1 MLIAADLAPMIRILV
16 FNPSQEVLPDDV
28 LINIIQTWIDIL
40 GNDDSNKCAV
50 LWNSLISVLEYLWN
64 TDLLNHQTQTG
75 GALSRKERVGEVQVE
90 VVFSNGQ
97 TEYKSPW
104 ENIYNGYINGDMM
117 IPGCASGRGVTS
129 KVLIGGVSATEIER
143 VNSNPD
149 SVNGLG
155 GVASVDRKTRN
166 INYLGNCGPIGYYR
180 RDKN

>member
-1 MLIAADLAPMIRILV
+1 MLIATELAPMIRILV

-28 LINIIQTWIDIL
+28 LISIIQTWIDII

-64 TDLLNHQTQTG
+64 TDLLNNHNQTG
-75 GALSRKERVGEVQVE
+75 GALSRKEKVGEVQVE

-97 TEYKSPW
+97 TEYQSPW

-117 IPGCASGRGVTS
+117 IPGCAVGRGATS

-155 GVASVDRKTRN
+155 GVASVDRNTRN
-166 INYLGNCGPIGYYR
+166 VNYLRNYGPIGYYR
-180 RDKN
+180 RDK

>member
-1 MLIAADLAPMIRILV
+1 MLIASELAPMIRILV

-28 LINIIQTWIDIL
+28 LIQIIETWIQIIGSEDV
-40 GNDDSNKCAV
+40 NKCAV

-64 TDLLNHQTQTG
+64 NDLLNHNTQTG

-97 TEYKSPW
+97 TEYHSPW
-104 ENIYNGYINGDMM
+104 EDIYNGYLNGGMM
-117 IPGCASGRGVTS
+117 IPGCSSGRGATS
-129 KVLIGGVSATEIER
+129 KILVGGVSATEIDR

-155 GVASVDRKTRN
+155 GVASVDRNTRN
-166 INYLGNCGPIGYYR
+166 IQYLRNYGPIGFYR
-180 RDKN
+180 RDK

>member
-1 MLIAADLAPMIRILV
+1 MLVAADLVPMIRILV
-16 FNPSQEVLPDDV
+16 FNPSQEVLPDETV
-28 LINIIQTWIDIL
+28 QQIIQTWIDII

-64 TDLLNHQTQTG
+64 TDLLNHNNQTG
-75 GALSRKERVGEVQVE
+75 GAISRKEKVGEIQVE

-97 TEYKSPW
+97 SEYHSPW
-104 ENIYNGYINGDMM
+104 EDIYNGYLNGDMM

-129 KVLIGGVSATEIER
+129 KILVGGVDAREIER
-143 VNSNPD
+143 VNSDPN

-166 INYLGNCGPIGYYR
+166 INYLRNYGPVGFYR
-180 RDKN
+180 RDR

>member
-1 MLIAADLAPMIRILV
+1 MLIATDLAPMIRILV
-16 FNPSQEVLPDDV
+16 FSPSQEVLPDEV
-28 LINIIQTWIDIL
+28 LIPIIQTWIDVI

-64 TDLLNHQTQTG
+64 TDMLNNNSQSG
-75 GALSRKERVGEVQVE
+75 GALSRKEKVGEVQVE

-97 TEYKSPW
+97 TEYQSPW
-104 ENIYNGYINGDMM
+104 ENIYNGYINGDLM
-117 IPGCASGRGVTS
+117 IPGCAVGRGATS

-155 GVASVDRKTRN
+155 GVASVDRNTRN
-166 INYLGNCGPIGYYR
+166 VNYLRNHGPIGYYR
-180 RDKN
+180 RDK